1 LVKEPENAQIEDLGE
16 DWTSFGEEAPSDIKD
31 DDFA

>member
-1 LVKEPENAQIEDLGE
+1 LVKEPENAQIENSEE
-16 DWTSFGEEAPSDIKD
+16 DWTGFGEEAPSDIKD